1 MPSSKHRWTS
11 SLLLTGGVASLALG
25 AGVLAD
31 TQNKNHDQATQ
42 KEVARANDM
51 SSVFRD
57 VGKRVE
63 PSVVELRVRKTIK
76 QADMQDD
83 NGQSQDSPQGQD
95 PRDFLRKQFPNF
107 KFDMPDMPDMPNNQ
121 GPMEQVGTGSGVIIE
136 VNGNTGYI
144 LTNNHVAGG
153 ASDIIVT
160 LADGRRIENAKL
172 VGADPKTDLAVVK
185 IEADDLKPAKLGDSS
200 ELQQGDWVM
209 AFGAPFGYVGSMTHG
224 IVSALDRSQVGI
236 LGNGGYED
244 FIQVDAPINPGNSGG
259 PLVDLHGN
267 VVGINTAIASRSG
280 GFQGIGFAIPI
291 DEAKW
296 VYSQLKDHGKVT
308 RGWLGVAI
316 ADVAQSRDV
325 AKGIGYDKGTG
336 VLVEQVMSDS
346 PANGKLNV
354 YDVITAVDGKPVRSV
369 TQLRNEIAAKAP
381 GSKLDLTVF
390 RDGKEKHVDMALGTQ
405 PQNLLASD
413 NHMVAPKAGAHQS
426 ESLGM
431 TLGSATDE
439 LAQKFNLPADT
450 KGAVIT
456 NVKPKSAAE
465 KAGLMPGDVITQVDR
480 KAVSTPAD
488 AAKLMKDHSGKS
500 PILLYVQGAQGGHI
514 VALDASK

>member
-1 MPSSKHRWTS
+1 MNSMKNRWS
-11 SLLLTGGVASLALG
+11 RALLLGGAVAGAGLG
-25 AGVLAD
+25 AGALAES
-31 TQNKNHDQATQ
+31 QNKAHDQVTQ
-42 KEVARANDM
+42 KDVAQAKDM
-51 SSVFRD
+51 ASVFRD

-63 PSVVELRVRKTIK
+63 PSVVEIRVRKTLN
-76 QADMQDD
+76 QAADMSDEGG
-83 NGQSQDSPQGQD
+83 NRVD

-107 KFDMPDMPDMPNNQ
+107 KFDMPDTPEMPNSPER
-121 GPMEQVGTGSGVIIE
+121 GPMEQVGTGSGVIVE
-136 VNGNTGYI
+136 VDGNTGYI
-144 LTNNHVAGG
+144 LTNNHVAGD
-153 ASDIIVT
+153 ASEITVT
-160 LADGRRIENAKL
+160 LADGRRIDNAKL

-185 IEADDLKPAKLGDSS
+185 IEADDLKAAKLGDSS

-209 AFGAPFGYVGSMTHG
+209 AFGAPFGYVGSMSHG

-296 VYSQLKDHGKVT
+296 VYNQLKDHGKVT

-316 ADVAQSRDV
+316 ADVSQSRDV
-325 AKGIGYDKGTG
+325 AKGVGYDKANG

-346 PANGKLNV
+346 PAKGKLDV

-369 TQLRNEIAAKAP
+369 TQLRNLVASKSP
-381 GSKLDLTVF
+381 GSAVEMTVF
-390 RDGKEKHVDMALGTQ
+390 RDGKEAQVQMSLGTQ
-405 PQNLLASD
+405 PANLLASD
-413 NHMVAPKAGAHQS
+413 NHMVAPGTHGERGES
-426 ESLGM
+426 SLGM
-431 TLGSATDE
+431 TLAAPGEE

-456 NVKPKSAAE
+456 AVKPKSAAE

-480 KAVSTPAD
+480 KPVATVSDATKLIKAHNGKTPV
-488 AAKLMKDHSGKS
+488 
-500 PILLYVQGAQGGHI
+500 LLYVQGVQGGRI
-514 VALDASK
+514 VAVDASR